1 MPFDNY
7 LWWCKDELD
16 VFSILKEL
24 GDEWYFYYKWLINKW
39 NVMSQNKIMSSS
51 SAYNFLTVNIASK
64 YCS

>member
-24 GDEWYFYYKWLINKW
+24 GDEWYFYYKWLTNEW
-39 NVMSQNKIMSSS
+39 NVMNQNKIMSPSS
-51 SAYNFLTVNIASK
+51 IYNFLTVNIAPK